1 MTETDHLAKAL
12 QDLTDH
18 ALRDAQ
24 ASGYSILAEAF
35 TSPFTRQLHRFS
47 GNGLDVSNSTVK
59 TNKIDCDTIMCVS
72 DSQMLQKAFI
82 ENYQLSVFV
91 VANV

>member
-1 MTETDHLAKAL
+1 MTETDHLPKEL

-35 TSPFTRQLHRFS
+35 TRRHSP
-47 GNGLDVSNSTVK
+47 
-59 TNKIDCDTIMCVS
+59 
-72 DSQMLQKAFI
+72 
-82 ENYQLSVFV
+82 
-91 VANV
+91 ANCTYSREMDLMYLIQP